1 MEDIQNTN
9 EVVAEKPVTA
19 KKRTTKPKTPA
30 EPKVEQ
36 DATEVVSDTKKYED
50 KIASLEGQISM
61 LMNMIQM
68 QNANQRPAEVNPLT
82 KVVTIIHLYDRYP
95 GLTTHIQ
102 LTNRSFDMVSFGEKR
117 TLDLRE
123 AEELVGKY
131 RKLFERGILVFA
143 DGCEDIAERF
153 NLNTIK
159 AFSYADS
166 QFVARLG
173 GLSVYDLENLY
184 NSVAQG
190 TKQFIVEYFKRK
202 WIANDPNFRDIHKIE
217 LLNRLSD
224 GAMKDIILDYTT
236 KNIH

>member
-1 MEDIQNTN
+1 MEDIQNTIDT
-9 EVVAEKPVTA
+9 VAEKPVTA
-19 KKRTTKPKTPA
+19 KKKTTKPK
-30 EPKVEQ
+30 VEV
-36 DATEVVSDTKKYED
+36 DTTVEESNENTKKYED
-50 KIASLEGQISM
+50 KIASLEGQIAL

-68 QNANQRPAEVNPLT
+68 QNANQKPAEVNPLT

-166 QFVARLG
+166 QFVTRLA
-173 GLSVYDLENLY
+173 GLSVYELESLY
-184 NSVAQG
+184 NSVAHG
-190 TKQFIVEYFKRK
+190 TKQFILEYFKRK

>member
-1 MEDIQNTN
+1 MEDIQNTIDT
-9 EVVAEKPVTA
+9 VAEKPVTA
-19 KKRTTKPKTPA
+19 KKKTTKPK
-30 EPKVEQ
+30 VEIE
-36 DATEVVSDTKKYED
+36 TSVEESNENTKKYED
-50 KIASLEGQISM
+50 KIASLEGQIAL

-68 QNANQRPAEVNPLT
+68 QNANQKPAEVNPLT

-143 DGCEDIAERF
+143 DGCEDVAERF

-166 QFVARLG
+166 QFVTRLG
-173 GLSVYDLENLY
+173 GLSVYELENLY
-184 NSVAQG
+184 NSVANG
-190 TKQFIVEYFKRK
+190 TKQFILEYFKRK

-224 GAMKDIILDYTT
+224 GAMKDVILDYTT

>member
-1 MEDIQNTN
+1 MEDIQNTIDT
-9 EVVAEKPVTA
+9 VAEKPVTA
-19 KKRTTKPKTPA
+19 KKKTTKPK
-30 EPKVEQ
+30 VEVE
-36 DATEVVSDTKKYED
+36 TSVEESNENTKKYED
-50 KIASLEGQISM
+50 KIASLEGQIAL

-68 QNANQRPAEVNPLT
+68 QNANQKPAEVNPLT

-143 DGCEDIAERF
+143 DGCEDVAERF

-166 QFVARLG
+166 QFVTRLV
-173 GLSVYDLENLY
+173 GLSVYELENLY

-190 TKQFIVEYFKRK
+190 TKQFILEYFKRK